1 MSMPEIIF
9 ILSGL
14 LMGLGIMYVFMR
26 LLKGSKHAVL
36 EERISGLQN
45 ERENLSKELA
55 EKGDQIM
62 DLNARYTT
70 SLADIKH
77 ASEKLETQKKD
88 IEQIQELFRE
98 KFENLANSILE
109 DKTKKF
115 TEVNRVKLEEILNP
129 LKDRIRDF
137 EKKVE
142 ETYDKEAQQRFS
154 LKEEV
159 KNLAELNRK
168 VSEEAQNL
176 TKALKG
182 ESKTQG
188 NWGEMILES
197 ILEKSGLV
205 KGREYSVQPSF
216 RDESGKLL
224 YPDVIVH
231 YPENR
236 NVVIDSKVSL
246 TAYEAYTS
254 SDDPEVKDKLLREHL
269 ASIRK
274 HVNELESANYQDLYS
289 LQSLD
294 FVMMFL
300 PIEPAYLLAIQ
311 KEPELWNFAYEKR
324 VLLISPT
331 NLIAALKMIAALWQ
345 QDYQNKNVMEIARQA
360 GDLIDKFHS
369 LLEDLDHLDRDLKSA
384 RDHYDDAKNKL
395 SEGKGNLIRRVEK
408 IKELGVKSKKKLPKS
423 FSAGISED

>member
-1 MSMPEIIF
+1 MPITEIIF
-9 ILSGL
+9 IFAGL
-14 LMGLGIMYVFMR
+14 LMGLGIMYAFMR
-26 LLKGSKHAVL
+26 LLQGSKNAVL

-45 ERENLSKELA
+45 EKENLGKELA
-55 EKGDQIM
+55 EKENQIM
-62 DLNARYTT
+62 DLNT
-70 SLADIKH
+70 SYSTALADVKH
-77 ASEKLETQKKD
+77 ASEKLENQKKD
-88 IEQIQELFRE
+88 IEQMQELFRE

-159 KNLAELNRK
+159 KKLAELNQQ
-168 VSEEAQNL
+168 VSAEAQNL
-176 TKALKG
+176 TRALKG

-205 KGREYSVQPSF
+205 KEREYSVQPSF

-246 TAYEAYTS
+246 NAYEAYVS
-254 SDDPEVKDKLLREHL
+254 SDDPETKDKLLKEHL
-269 ASIRK
+269 TSIRK
-274 HVNELESANYQDLYS
+274 HVNELASANYQDLYG

-294 FVMMFL
+294 FVMMFM
-300 PIEPAYLLAIQ
+300 PIEPAYLIAVQ

-331 NLIAALKMIAALWQ
+331 NLLAALKMIAALWQ
-345 QDYQNKNVMEIARQA
+345 QEYQNKNVMEIARQT

-369 LLEDLDHLDRDLKSA
+369 LLEDLDHLDGDLRSA
-384 RDHYDDAKNKL
+384 RKHYDDAKNKL

-423 FSAGISED
+423 FAADTSED

>member
-1 MSMPEIIF
+1 MSVPELIFIIAGLLAGGGIIF
-9 ILSGL
+9 L
-14 LMGLGIMYVFMR
+14 LMKLQ
-26 LLKGSKHAVL
+26 KGSKHAVL
-36 EERISGLQN
+36 EERISGLQ
-45 ERENLSKELA
+45 RDRDNLQKDIADKDKEFL
-55 EKGDQIM
+55 E
-62 DLNARYTT
+62 LNTRYVTA
-70 SLADIKH
+70 LADVKN
-77 ASEKLETQKKD
+77 AGEKLENQKKD
-88 IEQIQELFRE
+88 IEQMQEIFKE

-115 TEVNRVKLEEILNP
+115 TEVNRVRLEEILNP
-129 LKDRIRDF
+129 LRDRIREF

-159 KNLAELNRK
+159 KKLAELNQQ
-168 VSEEAQNL
+168 VSLEAQNL

-205 KGREYSVQPSF
+205 KDREYSVQPSF
-216 RDESGKLL
+216 RDESGKLA
-224 YPDVIVH
+224 YPDIVIH

-236 NVVIDSKVSL
+236 NVIIDSKVSL
-246 TAYEAYTS
+246 TAYEQYVS
-254 SDDPEVKDKLLREHL
+254 CDDPDTKEKLLKDHL
-269 ASIRK
+269 ASVRK
-274 HVNELESANYQDLYS
+274 HVNELRSANYQDLYK

-294 FVMMFL
+294 FVMMFM
-300 PIEPAYLLAIQ
+300 PIEPAYLIAVQ
-311 KEPELWNFAYEKR
+311 KEPELWNYAYERR

-331 NLIAALKMIAALWQ
+331 NLLAALKMIAVLWQ
-345 QDYQNKNVMEIARQA
+345 QEYQNKNVMEIARQT

-369 LLEDLDHLDRDLKSA
+369 LLEDLDHLDNDLISA
-384 RDHYDDAKNKL
+384 RKHYDDAKNKL

-423 FSAGISED
+423 FSSDSAEE

>member
-1 MSMPEIIF
+1 MSVPEIIF
-9 ILSGL
+9 ILAGL
-14 LMGLGIMYVFMR
+14 LMGVGIMYVFMK
-26 LLKGSKHAVL
+26 LFQGGKNAVL

-45 ERENLSKELA
+45 DRGNLHKEIA
-55 EKGDQIM
+55 EKDNQIM
-62 DLNARYTT
+62 DLNTRYTT
-70 SLADIKH
+70 ALADIKH

-88 IEQIQELFRE
+88 IEQMQELFRE

-109 DKTKKF
+109 DKTRKF

-129 LKDRIRDF
+129 LKDRIKDF

-159 KNLAELNRK
+159 KKLAELNQQ
-168 VSEEAQNL
+168 VSTEAQNL
-176 TKALKG
+176 TRALKG

-205 KGREYSVQPSF
+205 KDREYSVQPSF
-216 RDESGKLL
+216 RDEGGKLL
-224 YPDVIVH
+224 YPDIVVH

-246 TAYEAYTS
+246 VAYEAYAS
-254 SDDPEVKDKLLREHL
+254 SDDPPVKEKLLREHL

-274 HVNELESANYQDLYS
+274 HVNELESANYQDLYN

-294 FVMMFL
+294 FVMMFM
-300 PIEPAYLLAIQ
+300 PIEPAYLLAVQ
-311 KEPELWNFAYEKR
+311 KDPELWNYAYKKR

-331 NLIAALKMIAALWQ
+331 NLLAALKMIAALWQ
-345 QDYQNKNVMEIARQA
+345 QEYQNKNVMEIARQT

-369 LLEDLDHLDRDLKSA
+369 LLEDLDHLDSDLKSA
-384 RDHYDDAKNKL
+384 RKHYDDAKNKI

-423 FSAGISED
+423 FSADTSED

>member
-1 MSMPEIIF
+1 MSMTGLIF
-9 ILSGL
+9 LIAGL
-14 LMGLGIMYVFMR
+14 LAGGGIMYVIMR
-26 LLKGSKHAVL
+26 LHKGSKNAVL
-36 EERISGLQN
+36 EERISGLQKDRDN
-45 ERENLSKELA
+45 IQKELA
-55 EKGDQIM
+55 EKENQFLE
-62 DLNARYTT
+62 LNTRYVTA
-70 SLADIKH
+70 LADIRN
-77 ASEKLETQKKD
+77 ASERLENQKKD
-88 IEQIQELFRE
+88 IEQMQEVFRE
-98 KFENLANSILE
+98 KFENLANNILE

-129 LKDRIRDF
+129 LKDKIKEF

-159 KNLAELNRK
+159 KKLAELNQQ
-168 VSEEAQNL
+168 VSLEAQNL

-216 RDESGKLL
+216 RDDTGKLL
-224 YPDVIVH
+224 YPDIIIH

-236 NVVIDSKVSL
+236 NVIIDSKVSL
-246 TAYEAYTS
+246 TAYEQYVST
-254 SDDPEVKDKLLREHL
+254 DETEQKEKFLKEHL

-274 HVNELESANYQDLYS
+274 HVSELTRANYQDLYK

-294 FVMMFL
+294 FVMMFM
-300 PIEPAYLLAIQ
+300 PIEPAYLLAVQ
-311 KEPELWNFAYEKR
+311 KEPELWNYAYER
-324 VLLISPT
+324 RILLISPT
-331 NLIAALKMIAALWQ
+331 NLLAALKLISALWQ
-345 QDYQNKNVMEIARQA
+345 QEYQNKNVMEIARQT

-369 LLEDLDHLDRDLKSA
+369 LLEDLDHLDSDLKSA
-384 RDHYDDAKNKL
+384 RKHYDEAKNKL

-408 IKELGVKSKKKLPKS
+408 IQELGVKSKKKLPKS
-423 FSAGISED
+423 FSTDDSAE

>member
-1 MSMPEIIF
+1 MTALIF
-9 ILSGL
+9 LIAGL
-14 LMGLGIMYVFMR
+14 LAGGGIMYVIMR
-26 LLKGSKHAVL
+26 LHKGSKNAVL
-36 EERISGLQN
+36 EERISGLQKDRDN
-45 ERENLSKELA
+45 IQKELA
-55 EKGDQIM
+55 EKENQFLE
-62 DLNARYTT
+62 LNTRYVTA
-70 SLADIKH
+70 LADIRN
-77 ASEKLETQKKD
+77 ASERLENHKKD
-88 IEQIQELFRE
+88 IEQMQEVFRE
-98 KFENLANSILE
+98 KFENLANNILE

-115 TEVNRVKLEEILNP
+115 TEVNRVRLEEILNP
-129 LKDRIRDF
+129 LKDKIRDF

-159 KNLAELNRK
+159 KKLAELNQQ
-168 VSEEAQNL
+168 VSLEAQNL

-216 RDESGKLL
+216 RDDTGKLL
-224 YPDVIVH
+224 YPDIIIH

-236 NVVIDSKVSL
+236 NVIIDSKVSL
-246 TAYEAYTS
+246 TAYEQYVST
-254 SDDPEVKDKLLREHL
+254 DETEQKEKFLRDHL

-274 HVNELESANYQDLYS
+274 HVSELTRASYQDLYK

-294 FVMMFL
+294 FVMMFM
-300 PIEPAYLLAIQ
+300 PIEPAYLLAVQ
-311 KEPELWNFAYEKR
+311 KEPELWNYAYER
-324 VLLISPT
+324 RILLISPT
-331 NLIAALKMIAALWQ
+331 NLLAALKLISALWQ
-345 QDYQNKNVMEIARQA
+345 QEYQNKNVMEIARQT

-369 LLEDLDHLDRDLKSA
+369 LLEDLDHLDSDLKSA
-384 RDHYDDAKNKL
+384 RKHYDEAKNKL

-408 IKELGVKSKKKLPKS
+408 IQELGVKSKKKLPKS
-423 FSAGISED
+423 FSTDDSAE

>member
-1 MSMPEIIF
+1 MSIQDIIF
-9 ILSGL
+9 IAAGL
-14 LMGLGIMYVFMR
+14 LMGIGIMYVFMR
-26 LLKGSKHAVL
+26 LLKGSKLAVL

-45 ERENLSKELA
+45 DRENLRTEIADKEN
-55 EKGDQIM
+55 QIR
-62 DLNARYTT
+62 DLNDSYVTA
-70 SLADIKH
+70 LADLKN
-77 ASEKLETQKKD
+77 ASERLETQKKET
-88 IEQIQELFRE
+88 EQMQELFRE
-98 KFENLANSILE
+98 KFENLANSIFE

-129 LKDRIRDF
+129 LKDRIREF
-137 EKKVE
+137 EKKVD

-159 KNLAELNRK
+159 KKLAELNQQ
-168 VSEEAQNL
+168 VSTEAQNL

-205 KGREYSVQPSF
+205 KDREYSVQPSF
-216 RDESGKLL
+216 RDENGKLL
-224 YPDVIVH
+224 YPDIVVH

-246 TAYEAYTS
+246 IAYEAYAS
-254 SDDPEVKDKLLREHL
+254 SDDPETKEKLLKEHL
-269 ASIRK
+269 TSIRK
-274 HVNELESANYQDLYS
+274 HVNELQTANYQDIYK

-294 FVMMFL
+294 FVMMFM
-300 PIEPAYLLAIQ
+300 PIEPAYLIAVQ
-311 KEPELWNFAYEKR
+311 KEPELWNYAYERR

-331 NLIAALKMIAALWQ
+331 NLLAALKMIAALWQ
-345 QDYQNKNVMEIARQA
+345 QEYQNKNVMEIARQT

-369 LLEDLDHLDRDLKSA
+369 LIEDLDHLDSDLRSA
-384 RDHYDDAKNKL
+384 RRHYDDAKNKL

-423 FSAGISED
+423 FISDSAED

>member
-1 MSMPEIIF
+1 MSMTGLIF
-9 ILSGL
+9 LIAGL
-14 LMGLGIMYVFMR
+14 LAGGGIMYVIMR
-26 LLKGSKHAVL
+26 LHKGSKNAVL
-36 EERISGLQN
+36 EERISGLQKDRDN
-45 ERENLSKELA
+45 IQKELA
-55 EKGDQIM
+55 EKENQFLE
-62 DLNARYTT
+62 LNTRYVTA
-70 SLADIKH
+70 LADIRN
-77 ASEKLETQKKD
+77 ASERLENQKKD
-88 IEQIQELFRE
+88 IEQMQEVFRE
-98 KFENLANSILE
+98 KFENLANNILE

-129 LKDRIRDF
+129 LKDKIKDF

-159 KNLAELNRK
+159 KKLAELNQQ
-168 VSEEAQNL
+168 VSLEAQNL

-216 RDESGKLL
+216 RDDTGKLL
-224 YPDVIVH
+224 YPDIIIH

-246 TAYEAYTS
+246 TAYEQYVST
-254 SDDPEVKDKLLREHL
+254 DETEQKEKFLKEHL
-269 ASIRK
+269 TSIRK
-274 HVNELESANYQDLYS
+274 HVSELTRANYQDLYK

-294 FVMMFL
+294 FVMMFM
-300 PIEPAYLLAIQ
+300 PIEPAYLLAVQ
-311 KEPELWNFAYEKR
+311 KEPELWNYAYER
-324 VLLISPT
+324 RILLISPT
-331 NLIAALKMIAALWQ
+331 NLLAALKLISALWQ
-345 QDYQNKNVMEIARQA
+345 QEYQNKNVMEIARQT

-369 LLEDLDHLDRDLKSA
+369 LLEDLDHLDSDLKSA
-384 RDHYDDAKNKL
+384 RKHYDEAKNKL

-408 IKELGVKSKKKLPKS
+408 IKELGVKSKKKLPKG
-423 FSAGISED
+423 FSTDDSEE

>member
-1 MSMPEIIF
+1 MQIPEIIF
-9 ILSGL
+9 ILAGL

-26 LLKGSKHAVL
+26 LLQGGKNAVL

-45 ERENLSKELA
+45 EKENLSNELTEKEN
-55 EKGDQIM
+55 QIM
-62 DLNARYTT
+62 DLNTRYTT
-70 SLADIKH
+70 ALADIKH

-88 IEQIQELFRE
+88 IEQMQEFFRE

-129 LKDRIRDF
+129 LKDRIKDF

-159 KNLAELNRK
+159 KKLAELNQQ
-168 VSEEAQNL
+168 VSAEAHNL
-176 TKALKG
+176 TRALKG

-224 YPDVIVH
+224 YPDVIIH

-246 TAYEAYTS
+246 TAYEAYVS
-254 SDDPEVKDKLLREHL
+254 SDDPEEKEKILKEHL
-269 ASIRK
+269 TSVRK

-294 FVMMFL
+294 FVMMFM
-300 PIEPAYLLAIQ
+300 PIEPAYLIAVQ
-311 KEPELWNFAYEKR
+311 KDPELWNFAYKKR

-331 NLIAALKMIAALWQ
+331 NLLATLKLISALWQ
-345 QDYQNKNVMEIARQA
+345 QEYQNKNVMEIARQT

-369 LLEDLDHLDRDLKSA
+369 LLEDLDHLDNDLKSA
-384 RDHYDDAKNKL
+384 RKHYDDAKNKI
-395 SEGKGNLIRRVEK
+395 SEGKGNLLRRVEK
-408 IKELGVKSKKKLPKS
+408 IKELGVKSKKQLPKS
-423 FSAGISED
+423 FSADSSED

>member
-1 MSMPEIIF
+1 MSVSELIF
-9 ILSGL
+9 LFAGL
-14 LMGLGIMYVFMR
+14 LAGAGIIYVFLR
-26 LLKGSKHAVL
+26 LQKGSKQAVL
-36 EERISGLQN
+36 EERISGLQTD
-45 ERENLSKELA
+45 RDDLQKELA
-55 EKGDQIM
+55 DKEKQII
-62 DLNARYTT
+62 DLSSRHATA
-70 SLADIKH
+70 LAEIKNS
-77 ASEKLETQKKD
+77 SERLETQKKD
-88 IEQIQELFRE
+88 VEQMQELFRE
-98 KFENLANSILE
+98 KFENLANTILE

-129 LKDRIRDF
+129 LKERIKDF
-137 EKKVE
+137 EKKVD

-159 KNLAELNRK
+159 KKLAELNQQ
-168 VSEEAQNL
+168 VSAEAQNL
-176 TKALKG
+176 AKALKG

-205 KGREYSVQPSF
+205 RDREYSVQPSF
-216 RDESGKLL
+216 RDEGGKLL
-224 YPDVIVH
+224 YPDVIIH

-246 TAYEAYTS
+246 TAYEAYAS
-254 SDDPEVKDKLLREHL
+254 SDDPETKEKLLKEHL
-269 ASIRK
+269 VSIRK
-274 HVNELESANYQDLYS
+274 HVNELENSKYQDLYK

-294 FVMMFL
+294 FVMMFM
-300 PIEPAYLLAIQ
+300 PIEPAYLIAVQ
-311 KEPELWNFAYEKR
+311 KEPELWNYAYERR

-331 NLIAALKMIAALWQ
+331 NLLAALKMISALWQ
-345 QDYQNKNVMEIARQA
+345 QEYQNKNVMEIAHQT

-369 LLEDLDHLDRDLKSA
+369 LLEDLDHLDSDLKSA
-384 RDHYDDAKNKL
+384 RKHYDDAKNKI

-423 FSAGISED
+423 FSSEIAEE

>member
-1 MSMPEIIF
+1 M
-9 ILSGL
+9 
-14 LMGLGIMYVFMR
+14 
-26 LLKGSKHAVL
+26 L
-36 EERISGLQN
+36 EERISGLQS
-45 ERENLSKELA
+45 EKENLSKELT
-55 EKGDQIM
+55 EKGNKIM
-62 DLNARYTT
+62 DLNTSYTT
-70 SLADIKH
+70 AQADIKH

-88 IEQIQELFRE
+88 IEQMQELFRE

-109 DKTKKF
+109 DKTKRF
-115 TEVNRVKLEEILNP
+115 AETNRVKLEEILNP
-129 LKDRIRDF
+129 LKDRIKDF

-159 KNLAELNRK
+159 KNLAELNRNLT
-168 VSEEAQNL
+168 EEAQNL

-216 RDESGKLL
+216 KDENGNLL

-246 TAYEAYTS
+246 TAYEAYVS
-254 SDDPEVKDKLLREHL
+254 SDDPEEKEKLLKEHL
-269 ASIRK
+269 TSVRK
-274 HVNELESANYQDLYS
+274 HVNELESANYQDIYN

-294 FVMMFL
+294 FVMMFM
-300 PIEPAYLLAIQ
+300 PIEPAYLIAVQ
-311 KEPELWNFAYEKR
+311 KDPELWNYAYKKR

-331 NLIAALKMIAALWQ
+331 NLLAALKMIAALWQ
-345 QDYQNKNVMEIARQA
+345 QEYQNKNVMEIARQT

-369 LLEDLDHLDRDLKSA
+369 LLEDLDHLDSDLRSA
-384 RDHYDDAKNKL
+384 RKHYDDAKNKI

-423 FSAGISED
+423 FSADASED